1 MSNYNNL
8 KTTIDANIKQNGNQE
23 ITGPILNS
31 VLNQMVNILGT
42 GYQFAGIATLDPATD
57 PGTPDAKVFYIANGK
72 GTYTNFGGLEVTEDE
87 VVVLYWDSAW
97 HKVATGIASQAK
109 LSELEKFV
117 GDYTPVSKT
126 LMTTTEI
133 IENWALLS
141 NGNSVEDSNSKL
153 VKYPVTAGDFIEL
166 NLTKDNEAVYQ
177 FQSVKGVPSVG
188 INSNIIGNVC
198 VNASNGV
205 VKVPAGATWL
215 IVSQLKTNATNSV
228 HKCHNTI
235 DNTPTTGSNNL
246 VKSGGVKNEL
256 DQLQARIQEIKGYEW
271 NNWEW
276 NDGSYISDT
285 GVVTQ
290 ANNTRYSRPVQ
301 VNKGDIIH
309 VTGAG
314 TRIAAIS
321 KTDAL
326 ASSYVC
332 KVTMNNNTSTEYS
345 WTADEDCYIAISG
358 RGGTASG
365 IITGYITIL
374 SEFATREELTSL
386 EVNIEGIQEDCETL
400 KQAQTIYGDYAD
412 VVDAVFTLVGGYYI
426 KSTANN
432 TAKAQAL
439 GSASNCGYTTPIQ
452 LRKKEKISFYTQGS
466 SIGNICLTDANGDYY
481 TMVVSVNKSSDYAYV
496 EYIAEEDCYVALS
509 SRLVGFEYA
518 TPKISQP
525 VSINVAKAVEDMYFD
540 ILDCNIK
547 EYIKED
553 FESGYYNLAQ
563 DSYIPNKA
571 SNSDYKCIIKPVV
584 AGQLVKVTTIGLGVA
599 IPMAVCDSS
608 QKIIKRYTGETI
620 AEYIVAI
627 QVNGYVAVNCYKT
640 GFDDL
645 KLSIYDS
652 NVQRNTERIKNLEET
667 HTPII
672 VYNQIKT
679 NKSKDSTKYIIEDGY
694 TIQNCVI
701 KRTLPTRSF
710 ITRFAVFGD
719 MHIGWNMPDYL
730 DTWHKPLTSPTWEDK
745 VGMAFKNACKHS
757 VDFGLGVGDQIQNAW
772 TMIQESI
779 EERDE
784 YYRQLKNFDV
794 PLFSIDGNHDTA
806 CPDWI
811 KNAIIEFGNVRIICF
826 FAQQYVDTTTYV
838 NTKCGG
844 DVSDA
849 DYNWLRDALIDS
861 HDKGYIT
868 MLACHYPLANTPKW
882 DNPDYSQAPLPTGY
896 TEFEENIRN
905 HRNDIVNL
913 CEQYG
918 AVLMLNGHLHWNA
931 YMLVNKDNDESI
943 DMLDV
948 EFGNTSNG
956 YHIVT
961 VYDDRIEIKGYNPV
975 TDEELRSLTFPLTNI
990 AGNIV
995 TTGTWSCR

>member
-1 MSNYNNL
+1 MSNYNSL

-23 ITGPILNS
+23 ITGQILNS
-31 VLNQMVNILGT
+31 VLNAMVTTLGA
-42 GYQFAGIATLDPATD
+42 GYQFAGVATTATN
-57 PGTPDAKVFYIANGK
+57 PGSPDAKVFYIANGK
-72 GTYTNFGGLEVTEDE
+72 GTYTNFSGLEVTEDE
-87 VVVLYWDSAW
+87 VVVLYWDSSW
-97 HKVATGIASQAK
+97 HKVSTGIASQEK
-109 LSELEKFV
+109 LYEL
-117 GDYTPVSKT
+117 
-126 LMTTTEI
+126 
-133 IENWALLS
+133 
-141 NGNSVEDSNSKL
+141 
-153 VKYPVTAGDFIEL
+153 
-166 NLTKDNEAVYQ
+166 
-177 FQSVKGVPSVG
+177 
-188 INSNIIGNVC
+188 
-198 VNASNGV
+198 
-205 VKVPAGATWL
+205 
-215 IVSQLKTNATNSV
+215 
-228 HKCHNTI
+228 
-235 DNTPTTGSNNL
+235 
-246 VKSGGVKNEL
+246 
-256 DQLQARIQEIKGYEW
+256 
-271 NNWEW
+271 
-276 NDGSYISDT
+276 
-285 GVVTQ
+285 
-290 ANNTRYSRPVQ
+290 
-301 VNKGDIIH
+301 
-309 VTGAG
+309 
-314 TRIAAIS
+314 
-321 KTDAL
+321 
-326 ASSYVC
+326 
-332 KVTMNNNTSTEYS
+332 
-345 WTADEDCYIAISG
+345 
-358 RGGTASG
+358 
-365 IITGYITIL
+365 
-374 SEFATREELTSL
+374 
-386 EVNIEGIQEDCETL
+386 QEDCETL
-400 KQAQTIYGDYAD
+400 KQAQTIYNGDYAD
-412 VVDAVFTLVGGYYI
+412 VVDAVFTLVEGHYI

-439 GSASNCGYTTPIQ
+439 DSAGNCGYTTPIQ
-452 LRKKEKISFYTQGS
+452 LRKKEKISFYAQGS

-496 EYIAEEDCYVALS
+496 EYIAKEDCYVALS

-525 VSINVAKAVEDMYFD
+525 VNTNVAKAVEDMYYD
-540 ILDCNIK
+540 VLDCNIK

-563 DSYIPNKA
+563 NSYIPNKA

-584 AGQLVKVTTIGLGVA
+584 AGQLVKVTTIGLGNA

-620 AEYIVAI
+620 AEHIVAI
-627 QVNGYVAVNCYKT
+627 HVDGYVAVNCYKT

-645 KLSIYDS
+645 RLSIYDS

-772 TMIQESI
+772 TMIQESV

-826 FAQQYVDTTTYV
+826 FAKQYVDTTTYV

-844 DVSDA
+844 DVSDT

-882 DNPDYSQAPLPTGY
+882 DDPDYSQAPLPTGY

-948 EFGNTSNG
+948 EFGNTSNS

-961 VYDDRIEIKGYNPV
+961 IYDDRIEIKGYNPV
-975 TDEELRSLTFPLTNI
+975 TDEELRSLTFPLTNM